1 MTDIPEDILET
12 ARALLKPWHIDDGTI
27 RQLEAL
33 SLQVAQALLSE
44 RLKERERSALIAQ
57 SWDKPWDKTGS
68 TIASAIRSG
77 L

>member
-44 RLKERERSALIAQ
+44 RLKEREACSKRAWEALIKLAK
-57 SWDKPWDKTGS
+57 DHPL
-68 TIASAIRSG
+68 A
-77 L
+77 